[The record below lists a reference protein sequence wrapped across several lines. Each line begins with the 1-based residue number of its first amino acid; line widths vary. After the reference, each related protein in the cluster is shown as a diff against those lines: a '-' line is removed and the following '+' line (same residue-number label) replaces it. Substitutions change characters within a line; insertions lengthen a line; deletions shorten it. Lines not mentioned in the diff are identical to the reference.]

1 MPHALDTGN
10 TAWLMVSTAMVLL
23 MTPGLAFFYGG
34 MVKTKHVLVML
45 KMSFV
50 CLAIVTLLWVA
61 IGYSLAFGTDVG
73 GWGLIGSPAD
83 WFMHDV
89 GMTSL
94 HGSIPTVVFSCFQ
107 MAFAIITVALISGSI
122 AGRATM
128 RGWLW
133 FVVAWTLFVY
143 VPMAHWVFDPSGWVT
158 AHLGALDFAGG
169 LPVELNSGAAGLAV
183 AIVVRKRRDFERE
196 TIRPHNLPLVVVGLA
211 LLWFG
216 WFGFNAGSAL
226 QDGGTA
232 PMAFLNTQLAACGA
246 MVGWPLIEKW
256 RLGHVEM
263 LGVASAAVAGM
274 VAITPACGEVSP
286 LGALT
291 IGFVAGVVCAFAI
304 NLKYRMRYDDTLDVV
319 GVHGWGGIVGV
330 LAIGLFAT
338 AQMSGKRGLFYGGGV
353 GLLWRQA
360 VAVVACGAFSFGMT
374 WLIAKAVEKTVGF
387 RAAEDYEDV
396 PGEQEEQAYD
406 DETIAE
412 IRRRLVE
419 AQVPVSAGT
428 VSVAARAGS
437 GSGSGSGSGDSEL
450 LAEIRLVLERREQEK

>member
-10 TAWLMVSTAMVLL
+10 TAWLMASTAMVLL

-50 CLAIVTLLWVA
+50 CLAIVTLLWLA

-73 GWGLIGSPAD
+73 GWGLIGSPSD
-83 WFMHDV
+83 YFMHDV

-94 HGSIPTVVFSCFQ
+94 HGSIPTVIFSCFQ

-143 VPMAHWVFDPSGWVT
+143 VPMAHWVFDPNGWVT

-183 AIVVRKRRDFERE
+183 AIVVRKRKDFERE

-226 QDGGTA
+226 EDGGTA

-286 LGALT
+286 IGALT

-338 AQMSGKRGLFYGGGV
+338 SQMSGKKGLFYGGGV
-353 GLLWRQA
+353 DLLWRQA
-360 VAVVACGAFSFGMT
+360 VAVLACGAFSFGMT

-387 RAAEDYEDV
+387 RAAEEYEDV
-396 PGEQEEQAYD
+396 PGQQEEQAYD

-412 IRRRLVE
+412 IRKRLVE
-419 AQVPVSAGT
+419 TRVPVAAGSAG
-428 VSVAARAGS
+428 AGPARL
-437 GSGSGSGSGDSEL
+437 SGDSEL

>member
-10 TAWLMVSTAMVLL
+10 TAWLMASTAMVLL

-61 IGYSLAFGTDVG
+61 VGYSLAFGRDVG

-89 GMTSL
+89 RMTSL
-94 HGSIPTVVFSCFQ
+94 HGSVPTVIFSCFQ

-338 AQMSGKRGLFYGGGV
+338 AQMSGRKGLFYGGGLD
-353 GLLWRQA
+353 LLWRQA
-360 VAVVACGAFSFGMT
+360 VAVLACGAFSFGMT

-387 RAAEDYEDV
+387 RAAEEYEDV
-396 PGEQEEQAYD
+396 PGQEEEQAYD

-412 IRRRLVE
+412 IRKRLAE
-419 AQVPVSAGT
+419 ARVPVAAGT
-428 VSVAARAGS
+428 VGAGPAAGP
-437 GSGSGSGSGDSEL
+437 GTGDAEL
-450 LAEIRLVLERREQEK
+450 LAEIRLVLERRELEK